1 MSLDSELCF
10 RKFARNLPDGKPG
23 FLLLSD
29 LETKGVENIVR
40 FAPGGPGA
48 GETTILEFAM
58 FLHQIH
64 FFSFCFTCLS
74 KKKQEACFTLRQQ
87 FVMIFVRRKYF
98 QICGGKA

>member
-23 FLLLSD
+23 FLLYF
-29 LETKGVENIVR
+29 LENKGVENIVR

-58 FLHQIH
+58 IPRQIYFLDYVCVNCYNFPFANQ
-64 FFSFCFTCLS
+64 
-74 KKKQEACFTLRQQ
+74 
-87 FVMIFVRRKYF
+87 
-98 QICGGKA
+98 